1 MKKIEIFSRS
11 EFGEIETILID
22 DAPYFKA
29 IDVCNCLGYVR
40 QHSAIQRHV
49 HKDDSVFRGV
59 TDSLGREQ
67 QTIFINE
74 SGLYALIMRSKRDE
88 AMAFQRWVTSE
99 VLPTIRKN
107 GYYVMSQKH
116 EAQLLVMNNHMVAQ
130 EQAAK
135 TLTQSLRESKDE
147 TRVWR
152 EKAMELENLKVTSP
166 PPVGKTY
173 TTTEIAEELGT
184 TAQAIHKHLEKAGVI
199 EKYGIAW
206 TLCIKYYGQGL
217 GRIEIKSFKPK
228 MSKKRVKTEIL
239 KWSEEGRR
247 FIFSICNGIDL
258 DEIQMLDESH
268 NTSITTS
275 NNY

>member
-1 MKKIEIFSRS
+1 MKGIEIFSRS
-11 EFGEIETILID
+11 EFGEIETIMID

-49 HKDDSVFRGV
+49 HKDDSLFRGV
-59 TDSLGREQ
+59 TDTLGREQ

-99 VLPTIRKN
+99 VLPAIRKN
-107 GYYVMSQKH
+107 GYYAISQKH

-130 EQAAK
+130 EQVAN
-135 TLTQSLRESKDE
+135 TLAQSLRESNE
-147 TRVWR
+147 EIRMWR
-152 EKAMELENLKVTSP
+152 ETAMELANLKVTSP
-166 PPVGKTY
+166 PPTGKTY
-173 TTTEIAEELGT
+173 TTSEIAEELGT
-184 TAQAIHKHLEKAGVI
+184 TAQVIHKYLEKAGII

-206 TLCIKYYGQGL
+206 TVCNKYLTQF
-217 GRIEIKSFKPK
+217 IAQSKQSSFKPK
-228 MSKKRVKTEIL
+228 TSEKRVNTEIMV
-239 KWSEEGRR
+239 WSEAGRK
-247 FIFSICNGIDL
+247 FIYYVFKGIDF
-258 DEIQMLDESH
+258 DEIQMLNESH
-268 NTSITTS
+268 NASITTS